1 LFKPTKDQ
9 IRAAHGRTVPDVI
22 GPGLKVLFCGINP
35 GLYSAAVQHHF
46 GRPGN
51 RFWKALHA
59 AAFTPRLLSPFDEDE
74 LLGWG
79 YGITNLVGRATA
91 GASELARDELVAGV
105 RVLQAKAQQ
114 FRPWCVAVLGLGA
127 YRSAFGRPGAG
138 TGLQAEALGPSRL
151 WVLPNPSGLNG
162 HYQLERLAELFA
174 DLRQTVAAASG

>member
-1 LFKPTKDQ
+1 LFKPTRSQ
-9 IRAAHGRTVPDVI
+9 IQAAYGRTVPDVI
-22 GPGLKVLFCGINP
+22 GPELKVLFCGINP

-51 RFWKALHA
+51 RFWKALHLA
-59 AAFTPRLLSPFDEDE
+59 GFAPRLLSPFEERE

-91 GASELARDELVAGV
+91 GASDLARAELVAGV
-105 RVLQAKAQQ
+105 GVLEAKVQQ
-114 FRPWCVAVLGLGA
+114 FRPRCVAVLGLGA

-138 TGLQAEALGPSRL
+138 TGLQAEALGSSRL

-174 DLRQTVAAASG
+174 ELRVTVADASG